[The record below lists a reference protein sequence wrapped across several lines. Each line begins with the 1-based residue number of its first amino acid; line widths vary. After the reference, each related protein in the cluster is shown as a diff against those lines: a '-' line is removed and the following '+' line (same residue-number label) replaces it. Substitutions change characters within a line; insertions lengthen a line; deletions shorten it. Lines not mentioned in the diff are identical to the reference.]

1 MIDAIEVR
9 VRRPRSVVWLLMN
22 AQMRE
27 SHVPPPDVLVGRVI
41 GRYGTGGAVA
51 FGWFRYEPALS
62 A

>member
-1 MIDAIEVR
+1 
-9 VRRPRSVVWLLMN
+9 MN

-41 GRYGTGGAVA
+41 GRYGAGGAVA